1 MIIIVEGDVWFAKFP
16 LEEDNSQ
23 YIFRPVII
31 LNSDRLEVLVIKVTK
46 TAPRTNDKYDIPI
59 MYWQYANLRFKST
72 ARVSKAILLNSSQ
85 LEFKIGTLHTSDF
98 ANIEEAFIQFI
109 SENG

>member
-1 MIIIVEGDVWFAKFP
+1 MIIVDSDVWFAKFP

-23 YIFRPVII
+23 YFSRPVII

-72 ARVSKAILLNSSQ
+72 ARVAKAILLSSSQ
-85 LEFKIGTLHTSDF
+85 LEFKIGTLHPSDF